1 MAVNELEINGQ
12 NIQLVKKVSELEN
25 DANYQSKSQVE
36 NIVNSAIEQ
45 TLINTLNEIE
55 YGTY

>member
-1 MAVNELEINGQ
+1 MAVTELEINGQ

-25 DANYQSKSQVE
+25 DADYQSKTQVE
-36 NIVNSAIEQ
+36 EIVNSAIEQ

>member
-1 MAVNELEINGQ
+1 MAVTELEINGQ

-25 DANYQSKSQVE
+25 DAEYQSKTQVE

>member
-1 MAVNELEINGQ
+1 MAVTELDINGQ

-25 DANYQSKSQVE
+25 DANYQTKEEVQE
-36 NIVNSAIEQ
+36 
-45 TLINTLNEIE
+45 LINQAIGDIE

>member
-25 DANYQSKSQVE
+25 DANYQSKTQVE